1 MKKAVDD
8 LFDIY
13 KKDDHWLLRSRD
25 INSYISRNF
34 DGINNFRTKFNEYYT
49 SNRIGKFI
57 NKINPFTTTKEK
69 FDMIDEFIK
78 NKENYDKACL
88 VEHAKYEEVN
98 KNTLVNNNIDK
109 NTGENTGDNTGDN
122 TEYFISGQEDCRYTS
137 IGKFT
142 GIKNK
147 LFENKIITQFEF
159 ERKIVRTETIYKL
172 KSAIGGR
179 RRKQTK
185 KSKKSKRTR
194 VLMKSRRRK

>member
-13 KKDDHWLLRSRD
+13 KKDVDRVLRYRE
-25 INSYISRNF
+25 INSYIGTKFDNF
-34 DGINNFRTKFNEYYT
+34 NNFRTKFNEYYT
-49 SNRIGKFI
+49 SNRIGKII

-69 FDMIDEFIK
+69 FDMIDEFMK
-78 NKENYDKACL
+78 NKEKENVGCL
-88 VEHAKYEEVN
+88 KEHAKYEEVN
-98 KNTLVNNNIDK
+98 KNMLDK
-109 NTGENTGDNTGDN
+109 N
-122 TEYFISGQEDCRYTS
+122 TEYFINEEDCIYES
-137 IGKFT
+137 IGKFNGT
-142 GIKNK
+142 NK
-147 LFENKIITQFEF
+147 ELIPVHEYGTSDTDIITQFIFGTENDGKT
-159 ERKIVRTETIYKL
+159 RTLRTEKVYKL